1 MLTDY
6 HIHVEKG
13 QYTVEWLRK
22 FYEHARHVGINDW
35 GISEHAYRFIE
46 TKHIFWNHWVE
57 QRQTEKMDDYLNMIL
72 QARAEGINVKFGI
85 EIDYFPG
92 KEKEIKEFIDG
103 YPFDYV
109 IGSVHWID
117 QWGIDLSEMK
127 EEWER
132 RKVEDVWRDYFDR
145 VESLIESRLFDIAAH
160 LDLAKIFKYIP
171 TNQDF
176 LQEQYDRIARAFAN
190 SGTCIEIS
198 TAGLRKPVGE
208 MYPQPLLLKT
218 CFLNGVPIVI
228 NSDAHN
234 PEDVGAD
241 YDQALTLARGTGY
254 RSIQT
259 FTARKA
265 ESHTLG

>member
-6 HIHVEKG
+6 HIHVERG
-13 QYTVEWLRK
+13 PYTVDLLRK
-22 FYEHARHVGINDW
+22 FYEQAQRVGIKDW

-46 TKHIFWNHWVE
+46 TKHIFYNHWVE
-57 QRQTEKMDDYLNMIL
+57 PRQTEKMDDYLNMIL
-72 QARAEGINVKFGI
+72 QARSEGINVKFGI
-85 EIDYFPG
+85 EMDFFPG
-92 KEKEIKEFIDG
+92 KEKEIKEFIDS

-117 QWGIDLSEMK
+117 QWGFDLTEMI
-127 EEWER
+127 EEWDR

-145 VESLIESRLFDIAAH
+145 IEALIESRLFDIAAH
-160 LDLAKIFKYIP
+160 LDLTKIYKYIP

-176 LQEQYDRIARAFAN
+176 LQEQYDRIAQVLAKN
-190 SGTCIEIS
+190 GTCTEIS

-208 MYPQPLLLKT
+208 MYPHPLFLQA
-218 CFLNGVPIVI
+218 CFNKGVPIVI
-228 NSDAHN
+228 DSDAHC

-241 YDQALTLARGTGY
+241 YDKALTLARGTGY
-254 RSIQT
+254 GAIQT

-265 ESHTLG
+265 ESHILG